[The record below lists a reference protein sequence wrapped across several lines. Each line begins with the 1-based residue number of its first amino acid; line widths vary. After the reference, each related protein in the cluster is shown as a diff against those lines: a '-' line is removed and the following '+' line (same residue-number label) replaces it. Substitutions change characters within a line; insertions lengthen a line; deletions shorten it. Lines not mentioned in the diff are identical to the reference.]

1 MSWDPN
7 AGQTPSPY
15 TPQPA
20 FRDPYAPRPSSGGSL
35 LFWILGGGALL
46 MVMVCCGGVVGL
58 LAFTKSYMQTEVKEQ
73 LRDNPK
79 LREQI
84 GELET
89 VELDFNGTMAE
100 DDDNTFRYN
109 VKGTKATAELTVIE
123 SPDDETIVE
132 AHLRLKDGTK
142 VQILP

>member
-1 MSWDPN
+1 MSWDPK
-7 AGQTPSPY
+7 AGQGPSPY
-15 TPQPA
+15 PPQPP
-20 FRDPYAPRPSSGGSL
+20 FPDPYAPRRSSGGSL
-35 LFWILGGGALL
+35 LLWVLGGGALL
-46 MVMVCCGGVVGL
+46 VALVCCGGGVAL
-58 LAFTKSYMQTEVKEQ
+58 LAFTKSYMQAEVKNQ

-89 VELDFNGTMAE
+89 VELDFSGTMAE
-100 DDDNTFRYN
+100 DDDETFRYH
-109 VKGTKATAELTVIE
+109 VKGSKGSGELTVIE

-132 AHLRLKDGTK
+132 AELRLKDGTK